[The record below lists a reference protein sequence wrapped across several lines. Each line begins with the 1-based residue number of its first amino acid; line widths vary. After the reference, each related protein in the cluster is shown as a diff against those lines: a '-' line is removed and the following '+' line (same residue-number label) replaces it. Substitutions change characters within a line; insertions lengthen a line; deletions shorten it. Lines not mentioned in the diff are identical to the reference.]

1 MGFYRPLVQLKLNR
15 FVNQLVLGRIGKPEE
30 TNHVRRE
37 ERGSKLEGK
46 RNKTLVHHVDLNAP
60 MFFRPK
66 LSAHH
71 KANSASGMHVND
83 ECKVKFMELK
93 AKRTYRY
100 IVFKIDEKAQE
111 VQIEK
116 LGNPQETYDDFTNSI
131 PENECRYAIYDFDF
145 TTEDNCQKSKI
156 YFIAWSPDTSRV
168 RSKMLYA
175 SSKDRF
181 KREMDG
187 IQVELQATDP
197 SEMSLD
203 IIKERAL
210 SSQRIR
216 CMYDCDYLCLRI
228 VRDAMLPQYTNPI
241 CYFVFI
247 TVMKIIQHAKTRVIY
262 LVIRKTTKQKM
273 PTNDALVKQ
282 CSGLIGKAQL
292 SVIKAWKE
300 EKITKVTSKTQK
312 KLHEISGWENKK
324 TRKIESQLA
333 SLQRK
338 MDSKKME
345 EAEKLRSKK
354 AAVHAKAQE
363 KKAKVQT
370 RRAQEILHAEEEAA
384 RLQATGQIPNKS
396 SCGCF

>member
-1 MGFYRPLVQLKLNR
+1 M
-15 FVNQLVLGRIGKPEE
+15 
-30 TNHVRRE
+30 
-37 ERGSKLEGK
+37 
-46 RNKTLVHHVDLNAP
+46 
-60 MFFRPK
+60 
-66 LSAHH
+66 
-71 KANSASGMHVND
+71 ANSASGMHVND

-116 LGNPQETYDDFTNSI
+116 LGNPEETYDDFANSI

-210 SSQRIR
+210 
-216 CMYDCDYLCLRI
+216 
-228 VRDAMLPQYTNPI
+228 
-241 CYFVFI
+241 
-247 TVMKIIQHAKTRVIY
+247 
-262 LVIRKTTKQKM
+262 
-273 PTNDALVKQ
+273 
-282 CSGLIGKAQL
+282 
-292 SVIKAWKE
+292 
-300 EKITKVTSKTQK
+300 TQK

-324 TRKIESQLA
+324 TRKIESQIA
-333 SLQRK
+333 SLQRR
-338 MDSKKME
+338 MDGEKME
-345 EAEKLRSKK
+345 ETEKLRSKK
-354 AAVHAKAQE
+354 AAVHAKARE

-370 RRAQEILHAEEEAA
+370 RRAQEILHAEEEAV

-396 SCGCF
+396 SCSCF

>member
-1 MGFYRPLVQLKLNR
+1 
-15 FVNQLVLGRIGKPEE
+15 
-30 TNHVRRE
+30 
-37 ERGSKLEGK
+37 
-46 RNKTLVHHVDLNAP
+46 

-116 LGNPQETYDDFTNSI
+116 LGNPEETYDDFENSI

-210 SSQRIR
+210 FLSENWTIQVSSQRIR

-228 VRDAMLPQYTNPI
+228 VSDAMLP
-241 CYFVFI
+241 V
-247 TVMKIIQHAKTRVIY
+247 
-262 LVIRKTTKQKM
+262 LS
-273 PTNDALVKQ
+273 
-282 CSGLIGKAQL
+282 SGLIGKAQL
-292 SVIKAWKE
+292 SVVEAWKE
-300 EKITKVTSKTQK
+300 EKMTKVTSKTQK

-338 MDSKKME
+338 MDSEKME
-345 EAEKLRSKK
+345 ETEKLRSKK

-370 RRAQEILHAEEEAA
+370 RRAQEILHAEEEAV

-396 SCGCF
+396 SCSCF